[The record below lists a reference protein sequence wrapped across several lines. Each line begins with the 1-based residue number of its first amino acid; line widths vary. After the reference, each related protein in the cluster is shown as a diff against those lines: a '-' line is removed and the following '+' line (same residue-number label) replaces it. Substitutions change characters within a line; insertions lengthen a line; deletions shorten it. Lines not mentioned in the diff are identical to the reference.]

1 MKPRYFPAL
10 KRTEGGTEHDS
21 SARGDFALIP
31 RYMTRTPYF
40 EKKYGVMEELKK
52 QGKYKKSMEKFSQEL
67 DNPVINARVAA
78 EFTYINHKALKDNI
92 VTGAWADMNSSTQ
105 ARQDWED
112 LLSAT
117 HYLGQTDMEKILGE
131 LYDADPKKGRGVTMS
146 TLMDYFNNSSEP
158 LVNIAHSHVERF
170 RGYRKEKRKRG
181 R

>member
-1 MKPRYFPAL
+1 
-10 KRTEGGTEHDS
+10 
-21 SARGDFALIP
+21 
-31 RYMTRTPYF
+31 MTRTPYF

-67 DNPVINARVAA
+67 DNPAINARVAA
-78 EFTYINHKALKDNI
+78 EFTYINDKALKDNI
-92 VTGAWADMNSSTQ
+92 VTGGWKGMNAGTQ

-117 HYLGQTDMEKILGE
+117 HYLGQTKMETILGE

-146 TLMDYFNNSSEP
+146 TLMDYFKNSSEP